1 MTSISHKWRKFRN
14 EYGFEIIATLVTWF
28 YKLEKIFYRSK
39 CINFPKEKCVFAFWH
54 AHQCATFS
62 CSQIRPTCVMVSDSK
77 DGEIVARAAQGV
89 GLITARGSA
98 SRGGAKASLEMI
110 KKINEEGACGALMV
124 DGPRGPNRVVK
135 KGIIEIARITQV
147 PIVPVVAWSP
157 QKRYLKF
164 EKSWDKFRF
173 PLFGTMLVVLFDEP
187 IYVPEDATSEQI
199 EQIRVNIENRLKV
212 MYEDV
217 KKNYHNYLKKEV

>member
-1 MTSISHKWRKFRN
+1 MALPPQLRQLKNK
-14 EYGFEIIATLVTWF
+14 YAFELIATLVTWF

-54 AHQCATFS
+54 AHQCAVFS
-62 CSQIRPTCVMVSDSK
+62 CSQITPTCVMVSDSR

-98 SRGGAKASLEMI
+98 TRGGVKASLDMI
-110 KKINEEGACGALMV
+110 KKIKEENVSGALMV
-124 DGPRGPNRVVK
+124 YGPRGPNRVVK
-135 KGIIEIARITQV
+135 KGIIEIAKIAQV
-147 PIVPVVAWSP
+147 PIVPAVSWSP

-164 EKSWDKFRF
+164 KSWDEFRF
-173 PLFGTMLVVLFDEP
+173 PFLGTMLVVLFDDP
-187 IYVPEDATSEQI
+187 IYVSEDATDEDI
-199 EQIRVNIENRLKV
+199 EKIRLRIENRLKE

-217 KKNYHNYLKKEV
+217 KTNYWNYLKK